1 LDARKTGLLVVS
13 LAISFG
19 CLIWVLSGSE
29 LRELPD
35 EIRSLHWGW
44 VGVAV
49 IADILVYCIQGWRWS
64 LLLDPISRIPV
75 MKSIRAVYV
84 GLFANEIIPFRAGE
98 AIRCYLQARW
108 SHIPFSVVV
117 ASAIIER
124 IFDGIWLVIGLF
136 AVVRFV
142 RELPVQFVQAGT
154 VLAVVVLIGAGVFFV
169 AMLQKKWA
177 LRALSTQG
185 WQRHLRVLIE
195 DLHLIGFSKYIAY
208 SALMSLP
215 YLLMQ
220 VIPIWAMMHAY
231 GLEDPSP
238 RFAIVMMVL
247 LRLSSAV
254 PQAPG
259 NLGAFQAI
267 AAIALTMFGYDKAL
281 AKRFSLVLWA
291 VVTLPL
297 LITGFVALAVT
308 GAKLSELKKQAE
320 ATVQAEEQKEI

>member
-1 LDARKTGLLVVS
+1 MDARKTGLLVLS
-13 LAISFG
+13 IAISLG

-29 LRELPD
+29 LRELPH
-35 EIRSLHWGW
+35 EVRTLRWGW

-64 LLLDPISRIPV
+64 LLLDPIARIPV
-75 MKSIRAVYV
+75 LKSIRAIYV

-124 IFDGIWLVIGLF
+124 IFDGLWLVVGLF
-136 AVVRFV
+136 LVVRFV
-142 RELPVQFVQAGT
+142 RDLPKAFVEGGY
-154 VLAVVVLIGAGVFFV
+154 VLATVVLVGSIVFFI
-169 AMLQKKWA
+169 AMLQKNWA
-177 LRALSTQG
+177 LRNLTSIG
-185 WQRHLRVLIE
+185 WQKHVRVLIE
-195 DLHLIGFSKYIAY
+195 DLNLIGFSKYLVY
-208 SALMSLP
+208 SAFMSLP

-220 VIPIWAMMHAY
+220 AVPIWAMMRAY
-231 GLEDPSP
+231 ELEDPSISI
-238 RFAIVMMVL
+238 AVVMMVL

-267 AAIALTMFGYDKAL
+267 AAVALTMFGYDGAL
-281 AKRFSLVLWA
+281 AKRFSLVLWG

-297 LITGFVALAVT
+297 LVTGFLALAVT
-308 GAKLSELKKQAE
+308 GAKLTELKAE
-320 ATVQAEEQKEI
+320 AEASASQNKSGS

>member
-1 LDARKTGLLVVS
+1 MDARKIGLLVVS
-13 LAISFG
+13 IGISLG

-29 LRELPD
+29 LRELPH
-35 EIRSLHWGW
+35 EIRTLRWGW
-44 VGVAV
+44 VGLAV
-49 IADILVYCIQGWRWS
+49 LADVLVYVLQGWRWS
-64 LLLDPISRIPV
+64 LLLRPVADIPV
-75 MKSIRAVYV
+75 MKSIRAIYV

-108 SHIPFSVVV
+108 SHLPFSVIV

-124 IFDGIWLVIGLF
+124 IFDGVWLVIGMF
-136 AVVRFV
+136 TVAHFV
-142 RELPVQFVQAGT
+142 RELPKQFVQGGM
-154 VLAVVVLIGAGVFFV
+154 VLAVVVAFGAVVLFL
-169 AMLQKKWA
+169 AMLQKNWA
-177 LRALSTQG
+177 LRNLASIG

-195 DLHLIGFSKYIAY
+195 DLNLIGFSKYLAY

-215 YLLMQ
+215 YLLLQ
-220 VIPIWAMMHAY
+220 AIPIWAMMKAY
-231 GLEDPSP
+231 ELEGVTLSM
-238 RFAIVMMVL
+238 AIVAMVL

-267 AAIALTMFGYDKAL
+267 TALTLTMFGYDEAL
-281 AKRFSLVLWA
+281 SKRFSLVLWG

-297 LITGFVALAVT
+297 LITGFFALAVT

-320 ATVQAEEQKEI
+320 ETAQQHHQS

>member
-1 LDARKTGLLVVS
+1 MDTRKTALFVLSIAIS
-13 LAISFG
+13 LA
-19 CLIWVLSGSE
+19 CLVWVLSGSE
-29 LRELPD
+29 LRELPG

-49 IADILVYCIQGWRWS
+49 IADFLVYCVQGWRWS
-64 LLLDPISRIPV
+64 LLLTPVAHVSV

-108 SHIPFSVVV
+108 TTLPFSVVV

-124 IFDGIWLVIGLF
+124 IFDGVWLVIGLF

-142 RELPVQFVQAGT
+142 RDLPSTFVQGGT
-154 VLAVVVLIGAGVFFV
+154 VLATVVLIGSGVLFV
-169 AMLQKKWA
+169 AMLQKNWA
-177 LRALSTQG
+177 LRNLATHG
-185 WQRHLRVLIE
+185 WQKHLRVLIE
-195 DLHLIGFSKYIAY
+195 DLNLIGFSKYLVY
-208 SALMSLP
+208 SALVSLP
-215 YLLMQ
+215 YLLLQ
-220 VIPIWAMMHAY
+220 AVVIWAMMRAY
-231 GLEDPSP
+231 ALEDTSP
-238 RFAIVMMVL
+238 TIAIVMMVL

-259 NLGAFQAI
+259 NLGAFQAV
-267 AAIALTMFGYDKAL
+267 ATIALTMFGYDQAL

-297 LITGFVALAVT
+297 LVAGFFALAVT
-308 GAKLSELKKQAE
+308 GAKLSELRKQAE
-320 ATVQAEEQKEI
+320 ASQS

>member
-1 LDARKTGLLVVS
+1 M
-13 LAISFG
+13 
-19 CLIWVLSGSE
+19 LSGSE
-29 LRELPD
+29 LRELPN
-35 EIRSLHWGW
+35 EVRTLRWGW

-49 IADILVYCIQGWRWS
+49 IADILVYCLQGWRWS
-64 LLLDPISRIPV
+64 LLLDPVERIPIL
-75 MKSIRAVYV
+75 KSIRAIYV

-108 SHIPFSVVV
+108 SHLPFSVVV

-136 AVVRFV
+136 TVIRFV
-142 RELPVQFVQAGT
+142 HEIPKAFVEGGT
-154 VLAVVVLIGAGVFFV
+154 VLAVVVLIGAGVFFI
-169 AMLQKKWA
+169 AMLQKSWA
-177 LRALSTQG
+177 LRNLSKEG

-195 DLHLIGFSKYIAY
+195 DLNIIGFSKYLGY

-220 VIPIWAMMHAY
+220 AIPIWAMMRAY
-231 GLEDPSP
+231 ELEDPS
-238 RFAIVMMVL
+238 FKIAIVMMVL

-267 AAIALTMFGYDKAL
+267 AALVLVMFGYDKAL
-281 AKRFSLVLWA
+281 AKRFSLVLWG

-297 LITGFVALAVT
+297 LITGFLALAVT
-308 GAKLSELKKQAE
+308 GAKLSELRAQAE
-320 ATVQAEEQKEI
+320 ATATQHREHSES

>member
-1 LDARKTGLLVVS
+1 MDTRRTTLFVLS
-13 LAISFG
+13 LAISLG

-29 LRELPD
+29 LRELPG

-44 VGVAV
+44 VAVAV
-49 IADILVYCIQGWRWS
+49 IADILVYCLQGWRWS
-64 LLLDPISRIPV
+64 LLLTPVAQVPV
-75 MKSIRAVYV
+75 MKSIRAIYV

-108 SHIPFSVVV
+108 TNLPFSVVV

-124 IFDGIWLVIGLF
+124 IFDGIWLVIGLA

-142 RELPVQFVQAGT
+142 RDLPASFVNGGS
-154 VLAVVVLIGAGVFFV
+154 VLATVVLVGAGVLFV
-169 AMLQKKWA
+169 AMLQKNWA
-177 LRALSTQG
+177 LRNLSDQG
-185 WQRHLRVLIE
+185 WQKHLRVLIE
-195 DLHLIGFSKYIAY
+195 DLNLIGFSRYLAY
-208 SALMSLP
+208 SAMMSLP

-220 VIPIWAMMHAY
+220 AVVVWAMLHAY

-238 RFAIVMMVL
+238 AIAIVMMVL

-259 NLGAFQAI
+259 NLGAFQAV
-267 AAIALTMFGYDKAL
+267 AAIALTMFGYDLAL
-281 AKRFSLVLWA
+281 AKRFSLVLWG

-297 LITGFVALAVT
+297 LITGFLALAVT
-308 GAKLSELKKQAE
+308 GARLSELRKQAE
-320 ATVQAEEQKEI
+320 ASQRA

>member
-1 LDARKTGLLVVS
+1 
-13 LAISFG
+13 
-19 CLIWVLSGSE
+19 
-29 LRELPD
+29 
-35 EIRSLHWGW
+35 
-44 VGVAV
+44 
-49 IADILVYCIQGWRWS
+49 
-64 LLLDPISRIPV
+64 

-108 SHIPFSVVV
+108 SHLPFSVVV

-142 RELPVQFVQAGT
+142 REVPRQFVQGGT
-154 VLAVVVLIGAGVFFV
+154 VLAMVVLFGAGVLFV
-169 AMLQKKWA
+169 AMLQKNWA
-177 LRALSTQG
+177 LRNLSGDG
-185 WQRHLRVLIE
+185 WRKTLRVLIE
-195 DLHLIGFSKYIAY
+195 DLNLIGFSKFIGY

-220 VIPIWAMMHAY
+220 VVPVWAMMKAY
-231 GLEDPSP
+231 ELEDTSLTIP
-238 RFAIVMMVL
+238 IVMTVM
-247 LRLSSAV
+247 LRLSSVV

-281 AKRFSLVLWA
+281 AKRFSLVLWG

-297 LITGFVALAVT
+297 LIAGFFALAVT
-308 GAKLSELKKQAE
+308 GAKLSELKKEAE
-320 ATVQAEEQKEI
+320 ATASNAAKQS